1 MARTIQPIRR
11 ACIAKVTGV
20 IRDVMSA
27 RAGDQIRRTSGIQI
41 AAAE

>member
-1 MARTIQPIRR
+1 
-11 ACIAKVTGV
+11 VTGV

-27 RAGDQIRRTSGIQI
+27 RADDQIRRTIGIQI